1 MTATEDQALAEGLE
15 VLGQPLTS
23 EQQQKLLQLLDE
35 LERWNRKFNLT
46 AIRRRE
52 DMLAL
57 HVFDSLVARP
67 LLNGDSVLDIGT
79 GAGFPG
85 LPLAIAEPERRF
97 VLLDSNNK
105 KIRFVEHAVRQLALA
120 NVTAVKSRVEDFAPG
135 ERFDTVIARAVA
147 ELATLANLAGHHV
160 GEDGV
165 FVALKGRYPAA
176 ELEMLPEDFAE
187 KWGITVK
194 ALSVPG
200 LEEGSRHA
208 VLMMAPKADRT
219 EQE

>member
-1 MTATEDQALAEGLE
+1 MKNAEDQALAQGLE
-15 VLGQPLTS
+15 ELDQSLDP
-23 EQQQKLLQLLDE
+23 EQQEKLQRLLDE

-46 AIRRRE
+46 AIKKRE

-57 HVFDSLVARP
+57 YVFDSLAARP
-67 LLNGDSVLDIGT
+67 LLEGDRVLDIGT

-85 LPLAIAEPERRF
+85 LPLAIAEPERHF

-105 KIRFVEHAVRQLALA
+105 KIRFVEHAVRQLALS

-147 ELATLANLAGHHV
+147 ELATLAKLAAHHV

-165 FVALKGRYPAA
+165 FVALKGRYPDA
-176 ELEMLPEDFAE
+176 ELDELPGDWAR

-200 LEEGSRHA
+200 LDEGSRHA
-208 VLMMAPKADRT
+208 VLMSPQSG
-219 EQE
+219 QE